1 MISFIH
7 YISALRRLKES
18 EKTVYM
24 MGGDREAPPM
34 ILAQRDIIKLEVDY
48 YKDESVGLAIILFG
62 LAITGIA
69 VYTIL
74 KQLGKL

>member
-1 MISFIH
+1 MLSFIH
-7 YISALRRLKES
+7 YISALRRFKES

-48 YKDESVGLAIILFG
+48 YQQESIGLGLILAIVTVLGTATYFF
-62 LAITGIA
+62 
-69 VYTIL
+69 L
-74 KQLGKL
+74 KQTGNL